1 MKLWWLC
8 GVVAF
13 SGLSVGVPASADAC
27 INGVEIE
34 EDPRVAALAAADAAL
49 KGGAYLQAAK
59 LAASAYPGFKNG
71 DDRPRLA
78 SRAIRVLALVTIR
91 TNGLMYQRNRLI
103 GGLDFVRKQNLE
115 WAVSKLQRRAMHQA
129 NAPAP
134 LSDLGEALTRLP
146 ERHAEARRILEHLA
160 ERQLLTSAHAYAA
173 LARLRAASG
182 EGQSS
187 AEALNACKRL
197 SRQKHACE
205 A

>member
-1 MKLWWLC
+1 MKLRWLC
-8 GVVAF
+8 VVAI
-13 SGLSVGVPASADAC
+13 SGLGLGNPTSAGAC

-49 KGGAYLQAAK
+49 KDGAYLKAAK
-59 LAASAYPGFKNG
+59 LAASAHPNFKNG

-91 TNGLMYQRNRLI
+91 TNGLVFERNRLI
-103 GGLDFVRKQNLE
+103 GGADFVRQKNLE
-115 WAVSKLQRRAMHQA
+115 WAVSKLQRRSMHQA

-146 ERHAEARRILEHLA
+146 ERHDEARRILEHLA
-160 ERQLLTSAHAYAA
+160 ERQLLTSAQAYAA

-182 EGQSS
+182 DALSS

-197 SRQKHACE
+197 SRHKHACE